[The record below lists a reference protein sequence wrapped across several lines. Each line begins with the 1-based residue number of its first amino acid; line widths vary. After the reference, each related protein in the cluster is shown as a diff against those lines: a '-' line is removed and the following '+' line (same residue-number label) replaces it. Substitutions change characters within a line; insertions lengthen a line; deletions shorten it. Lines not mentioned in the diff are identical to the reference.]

1 MKSREIVYTS
11 KSSLSTCREDTK
23 RYLYLHIFDHDM
35 ISNIQNVSE
44 GSREYVIDLI
54 KSSSYLVDVGNETTI
69 IKVYKR
75 NGAASSIDSNSV
87 PLSEMRS
94 YAHWGVFI
102 NEKSFVTRGERGF
115 QNHFEVYQYNKV
127 QNIWSKQLTINKH
140 FGSADCAIKKNI
152 LIAGAWNTD

>member
-87 PLSEMRS
+87 PLPEEIRS
-94 YAHWGVFI
+94 FARWGVFVDG
-102 NEKSFVTRGERGF
+102 NAYVARKMYSNHHFKNVRRYYRRTQVTFLGPLL
-115 QNHFEVYQYNKV
+115 QH
-127 QNIWSKQLTINKH
+127 
-140 FGSADCAIKKNI
+140 
-152 LIAGAWNTD
+152 